1 MGTLDTLS
9 DSDFEHFRRLIYEQ
23 SGIALND
30 SKKELLRTRL
40 RSRLEREGYGSYRE
54 YFDHIK
60 SDRTG
65 DMLVPLLDDISTNLT
80 SFFREVNHFNFLK
93 KILPEWID
101 RKQRAGIKTWRIWSA
116 GCSTGEESYT
126 LVFTM
131 LEMLGARAASWDVKV
146 LATDL
151 STEVLGRAAQGL
163 YDRERMKDVPK
174 TMQNAYFVQ
183 EIAELTTKQGKRL
196 GMRPCVRVIPEV
208 RKMITFKRLNLMSP
222 QFPFKHHFDF
232 IFCRNVMIYFD
243 KPTQETLVN
252 KFYQHLAPGGYLFIG
267 HSESLT
273 GLQQHFKYIQPTIYE
288 K

>member
-1 MGTLDTLS
+1 MAMLDVLS
-9 DSDFEHFRRLIYEQ
+9 NSDFEHFRRLIYEQ
-23 SGIALND
+23 SGIALNE

-40 RSRLEREGYGSYRE
+40 RSRLEREGYRSYRE
-54 YFDHIK
+54 YFDQIK
-60 SDRTG
+60 ADRTG
-65 DMLVPLLDDISTNLT
+65 NMLVPLLDDISTNLT
-80 SFFREVNHFNFLK
+80 SFYREVNHFNYLK
-93 KILPEWID
+93 KILPEWIE
-101 RKQRAGIKTWRIWSA
+101 RKQRAGVKSWRIWSA
-116 GCSTGEESYT
+116 GCSTGEEPYT

-174 TMQNAYFVQ
+174 SMQNAYFV
-183 EIAELTTKQGKRL
+183 EEFAELTTKQGKRL

-208 RKMITFKRLNLMSP
+208 RKMITFKRFNLMSP

-243 KPTQETLVN
+243 KQTQEALVN
-252 KFYQHLAPGGYLFIG
+252 KFYQHLAPQGYLFIG

-273 GLQQHFKYIQPTIYE
+273 GLQQRFKYIQPTIYQ

>member
-9 DSDFEHFRRLIYEQ
+9 DSDFEQFRRLIYEQ

-60 SDRTG
+60 SDKTG

-93 KILPEWID
+93 KILPEWIE
-101 RKQRAGIKTWRIWSA
+101 RKQRLGQKSWRIWSA
-116 GCSTGEESYT
+116 GCSTGEEPYT

-131 LEMLGARAASWDVKV
+131 LEMLGARESSWDIKV

-151 STEVLGRAAQGL
+151 STEVLGRASQGL

-174 TMQNAYFVQ
+174 TMQNDYFK
-183 EIAELTTKQGKRL
+183 EELAELTTKQGKRL
-196 GMRPCVRVIPEV
+196 GMRPCVRVVPEV
-208 RKMITFKRLNLMSP
+208 RKMITFKRLNLMAS

-243 KPTQETLVN
+243 KPTQERLVN

-273 GLQQHFKYIQPTIYE
+273 GLQQPFKYIQPTIYQ

>member
-9 DSDFEHFRRLIYEQ
+9 DSEFEQFRRLIYEQ

-40 RSRLEREGYGSYRE
+40 RSRLDREGYHSYRE
-54 YFDHIK
+54 YFEHIK

-65 DMLVPLLDDISTNLT
+65 NMLVPLLDDISTNLT

-93 KILPEWID
+93 QILPEWID

-116 GCSTGEESYT
+116 GCSTGEEPYT

-131 LEMLGARAASWDVKV
+131 LEMLGARAGSWDVKV

-174 TMQNAYFVQ
+174 SMQAAYFV
-183 EIAELTTKQGKRL
+183 EENAELTTKQGKRL
-196 GMRPCVRVIPEV
+196 GMRACVRVIPEV
-208 RKMITFKRLNLMSP
+208 RRLITFKRFNLMNT
-222 QFPFKHHFDF
+222 QYPFKHKFDF

-252 KFYQHLAPGGYLFIG
+252 KFYQHLASGGYLFIG

-273 GLQQHFKYIQPTIYE
+273 GLQHKFVYNQPTIYQ